1 MNELAQI
8 VSQNEEQIRSE
19 WMRDMGKSAQ
29 RTDLIGKAELEEQCR
44 TLLSAI
50 AAGIKTSGPADI
62 SAAGWD
68 TARDFLQ
75 EISTSRAQQGFSSSD
90 VATFVLS
97 LKQPLFRPSGAL
109 SLAVRTRCLRW
120 FGRRHNYWI
129 GWRSSPPKHSWPRGK
144 NSSRGSSRNS
154 LSFQPRWS
162 SFGMMYLRFPSLAL
176 STARAPR
183 W

>member
-75 EISTSRAQQGFSSSD
+75 EISTSRAQPGI
-90 VATFVLS
+90 FVL
-97 LKQPLFRPSGAL
+97 RRGDVC
-109 SLAVRTRCLRW
+109 AV
-120 FGRRHNYWI
+120 
-129 GWRSSPPKHSWPRGK
+129 
-144 NSSRGSSRNS
+144 
-154 LSFQPRWS
+154 
-162 SFGMMYLRFPSLAL
+162 A
-176 STARAPR
+176 
-183 W
+183 